1 MKQILNLVFSIIL
14 LPVNFCCAFW
24 LFREAMNLT
33 GMTWKEFLS
42 LTSGKFF
49 AGPPYRRLRKKQ
61 RFLVTFFREKSSDPQ
76 KSIQLLWTFG
86 ICTLPGLA
94 ALHLAIFYAKNPDD
108 LQYAFIGNLIL
119 VLVNIALVIWGKYY
133 RKNQPI
139 DGEIAKKLKAKYSK
153 EKEEGKKRRVKN
165 IVIYSIVGAVFLG
178 ILLFFMLLIA
188 GSSAPNNSISQEDV
202 AIVLNERGYQTA
214 EVPVTYWDIEE
225 NSLMYVCAGV
235 KGENKFEFYEYSE
248 YGDEKT
254 AEQAYRQIL
263 YRVAPE
269 MEPSEWEKHEA
280 ELPSGNRIFTAVIDG
295 IYHLVVFG
303 ENTLIYAYSPDSLDE
318 INEILIQLG
327 YLDGR

>member
-1 MKQILNLVFSIIL
+1 MPIFRVAASREFALKGIFLMKQILNLVFSIIL

-42 LTSGKFF
+42 LTSGKVF

-188 GSSAPNNSISQEDV
+188 GASAPNNSISQEDV

-214 EVPVTYWDIEE
+214 EVPVTYWDIE
-225 NSLMYVCAGV
+225 A
-235 KGENKFEFYEYSE
+235 
-248 YGDEKT
+248 
-254 AEQAYRQIL
+254 
-263 YRVAPE
+263 
-269 MEPSEWEKHEA
+269 
-280 ELPSGNRIFTAVIDG
+280 
-295 IYHLVVFG
+295 
-303 ENTLIYAYSPDSLDE
+303 
-318 INEILIQLG
+318 
-327 YLDGR
+327 